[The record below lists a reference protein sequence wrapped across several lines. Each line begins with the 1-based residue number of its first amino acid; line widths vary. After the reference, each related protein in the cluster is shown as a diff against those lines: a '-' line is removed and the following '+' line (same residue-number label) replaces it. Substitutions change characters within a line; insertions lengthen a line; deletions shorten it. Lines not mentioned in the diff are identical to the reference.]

1 MAREGKGRIVSQ
13 GRAQTRYL
21 TIPASVAAD
30 SNFPFGDGET
40 VIVKIDDTKQFLI
53 VEKIT

>member
-1 MAREGKGRIVSQ
+1 MAMEGKGRIVSQ

-30 SNFPFGDGET
+30 SNFPFEDGET
-40 VIVKIDDTKQFLI
+40 VIVKIDDTGEFLI